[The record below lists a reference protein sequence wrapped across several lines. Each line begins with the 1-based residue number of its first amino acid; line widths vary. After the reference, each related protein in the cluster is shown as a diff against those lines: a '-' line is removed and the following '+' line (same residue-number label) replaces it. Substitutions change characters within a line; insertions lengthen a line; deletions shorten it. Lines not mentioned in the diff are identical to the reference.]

1 MFEFALE
8 NIVRYNNLRVL
19 FLKLRV
25 GISVYWVLGSP
36 AWISQ
41 SGKRKSNESV

>member
-25 GISVYWVLGSP
+25 GISVYWVL
-36 AWISQ
+36 A
-41 SGKRKSNESV
+41 GKRKSNESV